1 MSFAVTLYRLYFAP
15 KALVNRMVGRSPR
28 AQRGLNRTKAVV
40 RRYLLPK
47 TREWLQVQTG
57 LSQGMWMRL
66 TLPDEARYW
75 RGEHDLDVQRALEA
89 AVHGGSV
96 VYDIGA
102 HLGFFALGAA
112 QVAGQSGRV
121 VAFDGDPDNAVR
133 LRENALYNHLEGR
146 FEVVHAAVWSS
157 SAGDGI
163 PFRRGIEP
171 RAQGGVESDGHR
183 PILGSA
189 DLITVPVIT
198 LDEFIARGAP
208 PPDVIKIDVEGGEA
222 EVLRGG
228 ARLFA
233 TKRPIIIAE
242 VHHDLVAAKIRPW
255 LVEKRYCENWNL
267 PEGTYPRQL
276 FAWPEEFDGA
286 DWMHRRIA
294 CAAKRKR

>member
-28 AQRGLNRTKAVV
+28 AQRGLNRAKGLV
-40 RRYLLPK
+40 RRYLLPR

-75 RGEHDLDVQRALEA
+75 RGEHDLDVQRVLDA
-89 AVHGGSV
+89 AVPEGSV
-96 VYDIGA
+96 VYDVGA

-112 QVAGQSGRV
+112 RLAGQSGHV
-121 VAFDGDPDNAVR
+121 VAFDGDPDNVVR

-146 FEVVHAAVWSS
+146 LEVVHAAVWSS
-157 SAGDGI
+157 SASAGI

-171 RAQGGVESDGHR
+171 RAQGGVESNGHR

-198 LDEFIARGAP
+198 LDEFIARGGLL
-208 PPDVIKIDVEGGEA
+208 PDVIKIDVEGGEA

-228 ARLFA
+228 TRLFA
-233 TKRPIIIAE
+233 TKRPIIVAE
-242 VHHDLVAAKIRPW
+242 VHQEPVAEKIRPW
-255 LVEKRYCENWNL
+255 LVEKRYRENWNL

-286 DWMHRRIA
+286 AWMQRCVRHVA
-294 CAAKRKR
+294 QRKF